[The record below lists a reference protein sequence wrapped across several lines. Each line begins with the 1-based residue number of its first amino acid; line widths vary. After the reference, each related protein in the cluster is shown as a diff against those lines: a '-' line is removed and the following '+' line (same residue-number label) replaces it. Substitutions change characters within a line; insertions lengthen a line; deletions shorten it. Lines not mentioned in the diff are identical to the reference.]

1 MATGGSNLADL
12 LECPLCL
19 DKYQRPRILPCQHT
33 FCEECLQQHI
43 NSHSKPG
50 AVFDCPYC
58 REETKI
64 PGVKGVAGFPL
75 NFTLNKLQD
84 VLGNVVRPC
93 SQCGKTGISRCCL
106 ECGVIVCM
114 ECSPSHG
121 HGTRTPTPTD
131 TCHVTEGA
139 TVPRLVDS
147 VMQNELFKCKTH
159 PQKNKVMYCECCM
172 EGVCLSCIESG
183 QHEGHEK
190 IELENK
196 AAQCK
201 ESLSKNKTSLMS
213 QSFVCMELQ
222 TILDEELVEIRH
234 AADEVKLQVRGQ
246 FDKLCKKLHSAREE
260 IITQV
265 TVECAGKESNI
276 AAKIAENNALSSRLQ
291 SCLSRH
297 NELQNSVHTMDII
310 HGTQTLNSEIIEL
323 AGIDIGRVDRQIR
336 WNFIPGEL
344 DADMSRMLIG
354 ELKTSDEECF
364 ELQSSWDGL
373 NRFETSEMESL
384 EGGLASP
391 SAEGDSPSLSGSPL
405 PSGFPLTHSTA
416 SLRRVPS
423 QSNTPLTPCSSAL
436 LRSPSSLRRL
446 PPLSTT
452 THSPSRV
459 LSMSTTPPPNRAC
472 PSSRVPTPNSAPLP
486 RKNPPPNWACPPSGA
501 PMPNSTP
508 LPWDTPPTNRACP
521 PSRVPMSNSTPLLS
535 GTPSPIPGRAGTL
548 NGTPLPRRAPL
559 GSSTP
564 RVEKPVLRHSVKCA
578 DPAWYVTLCADGGFI
593 AALGTTIMKYS
604 RTGALTGTFDCGTLS
619 RHVDEL
625 PNGHI
630 AVACDKD
637 IRVFKRNGT
646 RVYKMAIGHG
656 KPWGLAQLHSGNLAV
671 CYPYDNCVKVF
682 SSYDKN
688 SKVVSVIRDCALDQH
703 DERPKRA
710 FVPRYVTAYGEDGL
724 IVSDGGASA
733 VCAFTVTRGEYHC
746 VWVYGG
752 LKVGGPARR
761 NGSPSLRHGS
771 SALRHGSPAL
781 RNGSPALRHNSPALR
796 DGSPALRDGS
806 PAPRNDN
813 PALRNGSPAPRDGNP
828 ALRYAGHKRMN
839 TPCGVATDGHGRVI
853 IADCENDRVLLL
865 SAQGEMLM
873 ELLTY
878 SDGLKL
884 PFSVSARQQKLAI
897 ATVSGTIY
905 IYDFS

>member
-33 FCEECLQQHI
+33 FCEECLQLHI

-64 PGVKGVAGFPL
+64 PCAKGVAGFPL
-75 NFTLNKLQD
+75 NLTLNKLQD
-84 VLGNVVRPC
+84 VLGKAVRPC
-93 SQCGKTGISRCCL
+93 SECGKTCISRCCL

-131 TCHVTEGA
+131 TSNVVNIERA

-147 VMQNELFKCKTH
+147 TMQQELFKCKTH
-159 PQKNKVMYCECCM
+159 PQKHMVMYCECCM

-201 ESLSKNKTSLMS
+201 ESLAKNKTSLMS
-213 QSFVCMELQ
+213 QSCVCMDLQ
-222 TILDEELVEIRH
+222 TSLDEELVEIRH

-246 FDKLCKKLHSAREE
+246 FDNLCKKLHSAREE

-276 AAKIAENNALSSRLQ
+276 AAKIIENKALSSCLQ

-297 NELQNSVHTMDII
+297 NELQNSVQTMDII
-310 HGTQTLNSEIIEL
+310 HGTQTLNSDIIEL
-323 AGIDIGRVDRQIR
+323 AGIDIGRVDRQIH

-344 DADMSRMLIG
+344 DAEMSRMLIG

-373 NRFETSEMESL
+373 DRFETSEMESL

-391 SAEGDSPSLSGSPL
+391 SAERDSTSSLSGSPL
-405 PSGFPLTHSTA
+405 PSVFPLPHSTP

-423 QSNTPLTPCSSAL
+423 QSNTPL
-436 LRSPSSLRRL
+436 RL
-446 PPLSTT
+446 PLLSTT

-472 PSSRVPTPNSAPLP
+472 PPSKVPTPNSTPLP

-501 PMPNSTP
+501 PTPNSTP

-688 SKVVSVIRDCALDQH
+688 SKVLSVIRDCALDQH

-752 LKVGGPARR
+752 LKDGGPAQ
-761 NGSPSLRHGS
+761 
-771 SALRHGSPAL
+771 
-781 RNGSPALRHNSPALR
+781 RNGSPAPRNDNPALR

-806 PAPRNDN
+806 PALRHGS
-813 PALRNGSPAPRDGNP
+813 PALRDASPATRDGNP
-828 ALRYAGHKRMN
+828 ALRDAGHMRMN

-905 IYDFS
+905 IYDFCW